1 METITVTDPMPHT
14 HLKHLYSNYNWFRE
28 CLYFSFVIKQDRL
41 IITKQRLDISKS
53 AQKCRHRKDC
63 GGNAFKFKIDLNPG
77 VYEIETKLSNE
88 DQLIISL

>member
-1 METITVTDPMPHT
+1 METITVTDPSPHT

-53 AQKCRHRKDC
+53 AQKCTHIKDC
-63 GGNAFKFKIDLNPG
+63 GGNAFMFKIDINPG

-88 DQLIISL
+88 DQLIILL

>member
-1 METITVTDPMPHT
+1 METLTVTDPSPHT
-14 HLKHLYSNYNWFRE
+14 HMKHLYSNYNWFRE
-28 CLYFSFVIKQDRL
+28 CQYYSFVIKSDRL

-63 GGNAFKFKIDLNPG
+63 GGNAFMFKIDINPG

-88 DQLIISL
+88 DQLIILL